1 MRILKLQQIIY
12 FLILLLICITVQAHA
27 QEFTALEDHVYW
39 TPDGMIVIVNDAA
52 LSPEVPVDGLI
63 EAVVY
68 RRLEGQSSYSEV
80 GRLQRAESWEEFVD
94 RGSDRLVAA
103 LMSAVRVDTEEEL
116 WENIQENPRAGDY
129 GFLYYERDF
138 QKAFGLIFIDE
149 ETADLPEGE
158 EVSYRMTYIMEN
170 GEESEERYTDSEIVG
185 TMPNILAPRSIN
197 FVESENLVGGQWAS
211 PIEGSE
217 DAFFANI
224 YRQKGV
230 GSEFELLPNRL
241 MANRNEEEGIITYS
255 WEESAE
261 PEEWYRFFVE
271 PIDFIGNT
279 GPRSDTLQVI
289 SVNFDNIPLMNEVEI
304 SEDPS
309 GIRMNWQQIDY
320 KPYLTGIEVRRS
332 RDSRSGFVTLDTLD
346 VTATEFV
353 DSRVVPNQ
361 TYYYEFRV
369 VTMRS
374 ALDFP
379 SAVASG
385 SFENKEMPP
394 SIPFGL
400 KAIHEGENI
409 RLQWNSVEEP
419 DLYAYYVY
427 RSTSRYDS
435 LVVASRA
442 ITDSTTFID
451 TNETLDGRTN
461 YTYAVKSVN
470 MSGLESELSDF
481 VVIRPSR
488 YVQPLA
494 PVGISGYA
502 EYNRVRIS
510 WRDVQRRDDAV
521 IGYHVYRSLQKVE
534 VASASSLPEG
544 VERLTETF
552 ITTTSFDD
560 LDVTPGQQYYYA
572 VSSVDLF
579 DVESELS
586 SFFDFTTSNPDLSA
600 PSQVS
605 VRAINGQIEMRW
617 NRTHQAGVSGYI
629 VYRRTREQS
638 EPEALTTLDLEET
651 TFTDNNTSLNTLY
664 WYSVS
669 VIGGNSES
677 ERSREQSVRI
687 Q

>member
-1 MRILKLQQIIY
+1 MIKLKLQY
-12 FLILLLICITVQAHA
+12 TFCCLVLLLISFTPKVHA
-27 QEFTALEDHVYW
+27 QEFIPLEDHVYW
-39 TPDGMIVIVNDAA
+39 TTDGMVVVVNDAA
-52 LSPEVPVDGLI
+52 LSPEVPVDGLT

-80 GRLQRAESWEEFVD
+80 GRLQRAESWEEFVE
-94 RGSDRLVAA
+94 RGSNRLVEG
-103 LMSAVRVDTEEEL
+103 LKSAFSIDSDEEL
-116 WENIQENPRAGDY
+116 WEYIQQNPRIEDY

-149 ETADLPEGE
+149 ETADLAEGE
-158 EVSYRMTYIMEN
+158 VVSYRITYIMEN
-170 GEESEERYTDSEIVG
+170 GEESDERYTDFGIVG
-185 TMPNILAPRSIN
+185 ARPNILPPRSRTL
-197 FVESENLVGGQWAS
+197 VESDNLVGGQWVS

-217 DAFFANI
+217 DAYFANI

-230 GSEFELLPNRL
+230 GNDFEKLPNRL
-241 MANRNEEEGIITYS
+241 MAIRNEADGIITYS

-289 SVNFDNIPLMNEVEI
+289 SVNFNNISLMNEVEI
-304 SEDPS
+304 IEDPS
-309 GIRMNWQQIDY
+309 GIRMTWQPIEH
-320 KPYLTGIEVRRS
+320 KPYLTGIEIRRS
-332 RDSRSGFVTLDTLD
+332 REAGSGFVTMDTLD
-346 VTATEFV
+346 VTATEFI
-353 DSRVVPNQ
+353 DTRVVPNR

-369 VTMRS
+369 VTMR
-374 ALDFP
+374 AAVEFP

-394 SIPFGL
+394 STPSGL
-400 KAIHEGENI
+400 IAVHEGENI
-409 RLQWNSVEEP
+409 RLNWSSVEEP

-442 ITDSTTFID
+442 ITDSTTFLD
-451 TNETLDGRTN
+451 TNENLDGRTN
-461 YTYAVKSVN
+461 YTYAVKAVN
-470 MSGLESELSDF
+470 MSGLESELSEF
-481 VVIRPSR
+481 EVIRPSR
-488 YVQPLA
+488 VVQPLA

-510 WRDVQRRDDAV
+510 WRDVQRRDNA
-521 IGYHVYRSLQKVE
+521 ITGYHVYRSLQPVE
-534 VASASSLPEG
+534 IASATDLPDG
-544 VERLTETF
+544 VVRLTDTF
-552 ITTTSFDD
+552 IRTTSFDD
-560 LDVTPGQQYYYA
+560 LDVTPGRQYYYS

-579 DVESELS
+579 EVESELS
-586 SFFDFTTSNPDLSA
+586 PFFGFTTSRPNLSA

-605 VRAINGQIEMRW
+605 VRSINGRIEMRW
-617 NRTHQAGVSGYI
+617 NQTQQAGASGYN
-629 VYRRTREQS
+629 VYRRTRDQS
-638 EPEALTTLDLEET
+638 EPVAVATLGVDET
-651 TFTDNNTSLNTLY
+651 TFTDASASQDTFY

-669 VIGGNSES
+669 VFTEDEES
-677 ERSREQSVRI
+677 PRSREQSVRI

>member
-1 MRILKLQQIIY
+1 MINQKLQHTIY
-12 FLILLLICITVQAHA
+12 YLTLLLIC
-27 QEFTALEDHVYW
+27 FTTQGYTQDFIPVEDHVFW

-52 LSPEVPVDGLI
+52 LSSEVPVDGLT

-80 GRLQRAESWEEFVD
+80 GRLQRAESWEEFVE
-94 RGSDRLVAA
+94 RGSDRLVTS
-103 LMSAVRVDTEEEL
+103 LKSAIRINSDEEL
-116 WENIQENPRAGDY
+116 WEYIQQKPRAGDY

-138 QKAFGLIFIDE
+138 QKAFGLIYIDE
-149 ETADLPEGE
+149 ETTDFAEGE
-158 EVSYRMTYIMEN
+158 VVSYRMTYIMEN
-170 GEESEERYTDSEIVG
+170 GEESDERYTDSAVVG
-185 TMPNILAPRSIN
+185 DLPKLTAPQSIN
-197 FVESENLVGGQWAS
+197 VIESDDLVGGQWAS

-230 GSEFELLPNRL
+230 DGDFERIPSRL
-241 MANRNEEEGIITYS
+241 MANRNEEDGIITYS

-261 PEEWYRFFVE
+261 PEEWYRFYIE
-271 PIDFIGNT
+271 PTDFIGNT
-279 GPRSDTLQVI
+279 GPLSDTLQVI
-289 SVNFDNIPLMNEVEI
+289 SVNFNNIALMNEVEI
-304 SEDPS
+304 SEDPT
-309 GIRMNWQQIDY
+309 GIRMSWQPIEN
-320 KPYLTGIEVRRS
+320 KPYLTGIEIRRS
-332 RDSRSGFVTLDTLD
+332 RDSGSGFVTLDTLD
-346 VTATEFV
+346 VTAAEFV
-353 DSRVVPNQ
+353 DTRVVPNR

-369 VTMRS
+369 VTMR
-374 ALDFP
+374 AAEDFP

-394 SIPFGL
+394 STPSGL
-400 KAIHEGENI
+400 RATHEGEDI
-409 RLQWNSVEEP
+409 RLNWNSVDEP

-451 TNETLDGRTN
+451 TNENLDGRTN
-461 YTYAVKSVN
+461 YTYAVKAVN

-481 VVIRPSR
+481 EVIRPSR
-488 YVQPLA
+488 VVQPLA
-494 PVGISGYA
+494 PVGVSGYA
-502 EYNRVRIS
+502 ENNRIRIN

-521 IGYHVYRSLQKVE
+521 TGYHVYRSRQPVD
-534 VASASSLPEG
+534 VVSAADLPDG
-544 VERLTETF
+544 VERLTDTF

-560 LDVTPGQQYYYA
+560 IVVEPGQRYYYA

-586 SFFDFTTSNPDLSA
+586 PFSGFTTSRPDLSA

-605 VRAINGQIEMRW
+605 VRSINNRIEIQW
-617 NRTHQAGVSGYI
+617 NRTHQTGVSGYT
-629 VYRRTREQS
+629 VYRRTRNQP
-638 EPEALTTLDLEET
+638 EPVTLATLGVEENS
-651 TFTDNNTSLNTLY
+651 FTDTDASSGILY

-669 VIGGNSES
+669 VLTEDEES
-677 ERSREQSVRI
+677 PRSREQSVRI